1 MVQKNSIKKP
11 KIVVIV
17 GATASGKTSTSVKL
31 AQKFNGEIISAD
43 SMQIYKGMDIGTAKV
58 TLDEMGGI
66 EHHLINIVEPT
77 ENYSVA
83 MWVRDAK
90 EKIADIISRGKCPI
104 IAGGTGLYVTSLL
117 NGYSFFDTPQDDER
131 REYYRSVL
139 KEKGV
144 DYLYNILNEKSPEKA
159 ETIDKHKTKAVIRAL
174 EIIDNGGTEGKA
186 EPLYDYLL
194 IGLDFQREELYSRIN
209 LRVDEMFA
217 NGLIKEFEML
227 RNQYGLNPYHQSAGA
242 IGYKELF
249 PLINNE
255 VDLETTKSLI
265 KQHSRNYAKRQL
277 TWFRR
282 MPNIIWLSPVS
293 EYDKIESLVK
303 EFIGE

>member
-1 MVQKNSIKKP
+1 MVQKNSIKKT
-11 KIVVIV
+11 KIVVVV

-58 TLDEMGGI
+58 TLGEMGGI
-66 EHHLINIVEPT
+66 KHHLINIVEPT

-90 EKIADIISRGKCPI
+90 EKIADIISRGKSPI
-104 IAGGTGLYVTSLL
+104 IAGGTGLYITSLL

-144 DYLYNILNEKSPEKA
+144 DYLHNILKEKSLEKA
-159 ETIDKHKTKAVIRAL
+159 EAIDKHKTKAVIRAL
-174 EIIDNGGTEGKA
+174 EIIDNGGTEEKT
-186 EPLYDYLL
+186 EPPYDYLL

-209 LRVDEMFA
+209 SRVDEMFA
-217 NGLIKEFEML
+217 NGLMKEFEML
-227 RNQYGLNPYHQSAGA
+227 RNRYGLSPHHQSAGA

-249 PLINNE
+249 PLINEE
-255 VDLETTKSLI
+255 VDLCTTKSLI

-293 EYDKIESLVK
+293 EYEKIESLVK